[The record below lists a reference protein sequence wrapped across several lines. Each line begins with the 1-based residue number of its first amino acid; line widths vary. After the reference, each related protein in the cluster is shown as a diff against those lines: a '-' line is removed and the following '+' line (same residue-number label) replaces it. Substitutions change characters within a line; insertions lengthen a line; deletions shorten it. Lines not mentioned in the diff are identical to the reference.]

1 MGENTENTVTVR
13 ATRAVLGLKPGE
25 IGEVP
30 DDDYTRSAIEAG
42 HLEKASDD
50 DAAGQQRQ
58 GGQEDDAE
66 QSF

>member
-1 MGENTENTVTVR
+1 MSENTENTENTVTVR
-13 ATRAVLGLKPGE
+13 ANRAVLGLKPGE

-50 DAAGQQRQ
+50 DEQQ